1 MAVLI
6 DTHILIWALS
16 SPEKLRTGIKDLLND
31 NEVLVSSAS
40 FWEIQI
46 KQQLGKLEFDLDL
59 GHLVRDGII
68 SSLPIS
74 YQHCLAINELPLIH
88 KDPFDRMLIAQSK
101 FEGIPLVTADKVI
114 QQYDLVYIPA

>member
-16 SPEKLRTGIKDLLND
+16 SPDKLRSGIKDLLND
-31 NEVLVSSAS
+31 NEVVVSSIS

-46 KQQLGKLEFDLDL
+46 KRQLGKLAFEIDL
-59 GHLVRDGII
+59 GHLVRDGIV
-68 SSLPIS
+68 SSLSIS
-74 YQHCLAINELPLIH
+74 YKHSLAVYDLPAIH

-101 FEGIPLVTADKVI
+101 TEGIPLVTADKNI
-114 QQYDLVYIPA
+114 QQYDLVFIPA

>member
-16 SPEKLRTGIKDLLND
+16 SPDKLRDGIKDLLNND
-31 NEVLVSSAS
+31 EVVVSSIS

-46 KQQLGKLEFDLDL
+46 KRQLGKLTFDLDL
-59 GHLVRDGII
+59 GHLVRAGIV
-68 SSLPIS
+68 SSLPITYKHS
-74 YQHCLAINELPLIH
+74 LAVYDLPALH

-101 FEGIPLVTADKVI
+101 IEGIPLLTADKNI
-114 QQYDLVYIPA
+114 QLYDLVFIPA

>member
-1 MAVLI
+1 MSVLI

-16 SPEKLRTGIKDLLND
+16 SPEKLRSGIRDLLNN

-46 KQQLGKLEFDLDL
+46 KRQLDKLAIDFDM
-59 GHLVRDGII
+59 GHLVRDGIV
-68 SSLPIS
+68 SSLPITYVHS
-74 YQHCLAINELPLIH
+74 LAVYDLPPIH

-101 FEGIPLVTADKVI
+101 SEGIPLVTADKNI
-114 QQYDLVYIPA
+114 QQYDLVFISA

>member
-1 MAVLI
+1 MPVLI

-16 SPEKLRTGIKDLLND
+16 SPDKLRSGIKDLLNN

-46 KQQLGKLEFDLDL
+46 KRQLGKLTFDIDL
-59 GHLVRDGII
+59 GHLVRDGIV
-68 SSLPIS
+68 SPLSIS
-74 YQHCLAINELPLIH
+74 YEHSLAVYDLPAIH

-101 FEGIPLVTADKVI
+101 TEGIPLVTSDKNI
-114 QQYDLVYIPA
+114 QRYDLVFIPA

>member
-1 MAVLI
+1 MSVLI

-16 SPEKLRTGIKDLLND
+16 SPEKLRSGIRDLLND

-46 KQQLGKLEFDLDL
+46 KRQLEKIQFDMDL
-59 GHLVRDGII
+59 GHLVRDGIV

-74 YQHCLAINELPLIH
+74 YVHSLAIYDLPPIH

-101 FEGIPLVTADKVI
+101 SEGIPLVTADKTI
-114 QQYDLVYIPA
+114 QQYDLVFIPA